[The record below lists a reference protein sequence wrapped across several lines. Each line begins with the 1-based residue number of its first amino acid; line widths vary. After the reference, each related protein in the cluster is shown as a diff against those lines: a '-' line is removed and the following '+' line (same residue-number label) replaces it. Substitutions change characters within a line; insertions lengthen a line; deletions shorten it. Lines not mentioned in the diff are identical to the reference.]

1 MFSKGMSDNQS
12 RVYFQNL
19 VFERMIEDI
28 PSFISDEVKKVE
40 AEILK
45 NAEETAQG
53 DTYPESH
60 TYGDPKTGEWH
71 EEEIEVTMAHSIANS
86 DIRNELI
93 KILEE
98 MPYYFYQAMVAM
110 LWSFAETT
118 LKNEQKEFKV
128 KKTKVEYLFE
138 EIMEKIGHEDLGT
151 VKDLWPNVKEFN
163 DIRNQVI
170 HEGQVKKQDIVIN
183 QEYLLK
189 NLKCIHVLLKK
200 TTDAVE
206 EYKQTNKSEKK

>member
-1 MFSKGMSDNQS
+1 MFSEGMNNNQY

-28 PSFISDEVKKVE
+28 PSFISDEVKTVE
-40 AEILK
+40 AEIFK
-45 NAEETAQG
+45 TAEETAQG
-53 DTYPESH
+53 DTYPASH

-71 EEEIEVTMAHSIANS
+71 EEEIEVPVEHSIANS

-93 KILEE
+93 KLLEE
-98 MPYYFYQAMVAM
+98 MPYYFYHAMVAM

-118 LKNEQKEFKV
+118 LKDANKDFKV

-138 EIMEKIGHEDLGT
+138 EIKETIERPDLGT
-151 VKDLWPNVKEFN
+151 VKDIWPDIKEFN

>member
-28 PSFISDEVKKVE
+28 PSFIEEEVQKVE
-40 AEILK
+40 QEIRI
-45 NAEETAQG
+45 NAKETAQC
-53 DTYPESH
+53 DTYLASHGCCDPE
-60 TYGDPKTGEWH
+60 TGECH
-71 EEEIEVTMAHSIANS
+71 EEEDEVPEELSMANS

-93 KILEE
+93 KLLEE

-128 KKTKVEYLFE
+128 KKTKVEYLYE
-138 EIMEKIGHEDLGT
+138 EIMDKIGREDLGT

-170 HEGQVKKQDIVIN
+170 HEGQVKNIVIN

-206 EYKQTNKSEKK
+206 EYKQTNKSEKE

>member
-40 AEILK
+40 AEIFK

-53 DTYPESH
+53 DTYPASH

-71 EEEIEVTMAHSIANS
+71 EEEVEFPVSHDIAKS
-86 DIRNELI
+86 DPLNEYI
-93 KILEE
+93 KLLEE

-138 EIMEKIGHEDLGT
+138 EIMEKIGREDLGT
-151 VKDLWPNVKEFN
+151 MKDLWPNVKEFN

>member
-1 MFSKGMSDNQS
+1 MFSKGMSENQS

-28 PSFISDEVKKVE
+28 PSFINEEVKKVE
-40 AEILK
+40 EEIFK
-45 NAEETAQG
+45 NAEEIAQG
-53 DTYPESH
+53 DTYLASHGYFDPE
-60 TYGDPKTGEWH
+60 TGECH
-71 EEEIEVTMAHSIANS
+71 EEEVEVPVELSIANS

-93 KILEE
+93 KLLEE

-118 LKNEQKEFKV
+118 LKDENNEFKV
-128 KKTKVEYLFE
+128 KKTKIEYLYE
-138 EIMEKIGHEDLGT
+138 EIMDKIGREDLGT

-206 EYKQTNKSEKK
+206 EYKQMNKSEKE